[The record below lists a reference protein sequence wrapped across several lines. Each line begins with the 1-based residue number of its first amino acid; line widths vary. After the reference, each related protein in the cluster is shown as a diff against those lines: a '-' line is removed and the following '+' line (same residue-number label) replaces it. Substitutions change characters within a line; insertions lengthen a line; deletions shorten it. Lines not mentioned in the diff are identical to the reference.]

1 MIYKCYMHLI
11 ILNRYI
17 LPFLL
22 KETPIV
28 KTVRSNTSE
37 LYKNIYGNL
46 DKMPIELNFDF
57 LKANFM
63 AKAKNS
69 IARTIDKFYG
79 QKR

>member
-1 MIYKCYMHLI
+1 MHLI